1 MNHVL
6 TVIYAILDALTM
18 SSIMA
23 HASPLATFA
32 AYAPEPVQ
40 VPAIPAC
47 ATRCLLPAIS
57 DSACDPSAVSCFCSS
72 DDIPAK
78 IGNCILD
85 RCSDAKDISSA
96 LLSLPDCR
104 TADLPQ
110 KPAESWLIAG
120 ILDLEDM
127 RAHEGQMVMSVPRL

>member
-1 MNHVL
+1 MNYVS
-6 TVIYAILDALTM
+6 TVIFAILDALTM

-32 AYAPEPVQ
+32 TYAPEPVQ
-40 VPAIPAC
+40 VPIMPAC

-57 DSACDPSAVSCFCSS
+57 DSSCDPSSVACFCSS
-72 DDIPAK
+72 DAIPAK

-110 KPAESWLIAG
+110 KPAESWLTAG
-120 ILDLEDM
+120 ILDFEDM
-127 RAHEGQMVMSVPRL
+127 RAHEGQMIMSVPRL